1 MDDSPE
7 TLLAALD
14 ALAKRAGEAILR
26 VYRPEG
32 QTGERKADGSPV
44 TEADRA
50 AEAII
55 LAGLAGLT
63 PGVPVVA
70 EEAMEAGSAPDIGGG
85 LFWLV
90 DPLDGTHEFLSGNGE
105 FTVNIALIQAG
116 HPVVGLVHTPA
127 LGRTYGGAFASGA
140 WAETPDTPRRPIAA
154 RLPPEEGLRV
164 VSSRSHG
171 DREALSEYLGS
182 LKVAGETRVG
192 SSLKL
197 CVVAA
202 GEADLYARFGRTM
215 EWDIAAGHA
224 ILLAAGGS
232 VQTIDGHP
240 LTYGKPGFENPHF
253 IALGRR

>member
-1 MDDSPE
+1 LPDTPE
-7 TLLAALD
+7 ALLAALEP
-14 ALAKRAGEAILR
+14 LAKRAGEAILR
-26 VYRPEG
+26 HYKPEG

-55 LAGLAGLT
+55 LAGLAELA

-70 EEAMEAGSAPDIGGG
+70 EEAMAEGSRPDIGGG
-85 LFWLV
+85 AFWLV
-90 DPLDGTHEFLSGNGE
+90 DPLDGTREFLSGNGE
-105 FTVNIALIQAG
+105 FTVNIALIEAG
-116 HPVVGLVHTPA
+116 HPVLGLVHTPA
-127 LGRTYGGAFASGA
+127 LGGIYGGAFGSGA
-140 WAETPDTPRRPIAA
+140 WQETPDVPRRAIEA
-154 RLPPEEGLRV
+154 RLPPEDGLWV

-171 DREALSEYLGS
+171 DREALTEFLGS
-182 LKVAGETRVG
+182 LPVAGERRVG

-232 VQTIDGHP
+232 VQTLDGSP
-240 LTYGKPGFENPHF
+240 LTYGKPEFENPHF
-253 IALGRR
+253 VALGKR